1 MRGVESTR
9 ILHAVRKVY
18 FLFLLFKVVRL
29 GGHLPL
35 SSSAAAGRLRR
46 TDAVVAAA
54 LGAALVAVVAGG
66 VQAQAVVGR
75 R

>member
-9 ILHAVRKVY
+9 ILHAVGKAFISSFY
-18 FLFLLFKVVRL
+18 ALFRRRC
-29 GGHLPL
+29 HLPL
-35 SSSAAAGRLRR
+35 SCAAAAGSLRR
-46 TDAVVAAA
+46 ADAVVAAA

-75 R
+75 H

>member
-18 FLFLLFKVVRL
+18 FLFLLFKVVGL

-35 SSSAAAGRLRR
+35 SSAAAAGRLCR